1 VNHLDKDE
9 ARTSWSSLA
18 AVLQRYGLD
27 GTVAW
32 LLDALGPLTVLGAQL
47 LHFGEPFLR
56 SSRSSTSLDE
66 IMNLL
71 EEPGESRAF
80 AAYLREKG

>member
-1 VNHLDKDE
+1 MKYLDRDE

-18 AVLQRYGLD
+18 EPLRRYGLD

-32 LLDALGPLTVLGAQL
+32 ILDALGPLTVLGAQL

-56 SSRSSTSLDE
+56 SSHSSNKLDE
-66 IMNLL
+66 IVNLL

>member
-1 VNHLDKDE
+1 MDRSE
-9 ARTSWSSLA
+9 ARPSWSPLA
-18 AVLQRYGLD
+18 AALRRYGLD

-56 SSRSSTSLDE
+56 SSHSSTNLDE
-66 IMNLL
+66 IVNLL
-71 EEPGESRAF
+71 EDPGESRAF
-80 AAYLREKG
+80 AEYLREKG

>member
-1 VNHLDKDE
+1 MNHLDRDE

-18 AVLQRYGLD
+18 AVLQKYGLD
-27 GTVAW
+27 GPVAW

-56 SSRSSTSLDE
+56 SSHSSTSLDE
-66 IMNLL
+66 IVYLL
-71 EEPGESRAF
+71 EEPEESRAF
-80 AAYLREKG
+80 AAYLRGKG

>member
-1 VNHLDKDE
+1 MDRSE
-9 ARTSWSSLA
+9 ARTSWSSMASML
-18 AVLQRYGLD
+18 RKYGLD

-56 SSRSSTSLDE
+56 SARSSANLDE
-66 IMNLL
+66 IVNLL
-71 EEPGESRAF
+71 EEPDESRAF
-80 AAYLREKG
+80 AAFLREKG